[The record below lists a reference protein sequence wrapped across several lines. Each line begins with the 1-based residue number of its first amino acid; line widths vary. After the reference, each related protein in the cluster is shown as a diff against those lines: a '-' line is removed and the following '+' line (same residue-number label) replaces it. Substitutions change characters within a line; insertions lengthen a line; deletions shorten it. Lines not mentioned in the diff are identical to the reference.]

1 MKQDSTQ
8 ESGKTALNLDVP
20 ESGQPTQAGS
30 ENQGNNK
37 AKGRKPIKTIYLI
50 ELGDDQTKQVIETT
64 AEKLN
69 EAIGRVHNL
78 DETACFDSFV
88 NYDENNEEFTVHSA
102 SIDGEQWDYCY
113 REYTKAGFEKELDWL
128 GFHGHP
134 LVFFKY

>member
-1 MKQDSTQ
+1 VKQDSTQ

-69 EAIGRVHNL
+69 EAIGRVHGG
-78 DETACFDSFV
+78 FV
-88 NYDENNEEFTVHSA
+88 IVFNMSKLLSA
-102 SIDGEQWDYCY
+102 TEVAVLPSQE
-113 REYTKAGFEKELDWL
+113 
-128 GFHGHP
+128 
-134 LVFFKY
+134 